1 MTILA
6 EEVTAGGFV
15 VVATDE
21 PQQCVAKAG
30 RLKRHTH
37 GA

>member
-1 MTILA
+1 MTRLA

-21 PQQCVAKAG
+21 PQQCAAKPG
-30 RLKRHTH
+30 RLRHTH
-37 GA
+37 ED